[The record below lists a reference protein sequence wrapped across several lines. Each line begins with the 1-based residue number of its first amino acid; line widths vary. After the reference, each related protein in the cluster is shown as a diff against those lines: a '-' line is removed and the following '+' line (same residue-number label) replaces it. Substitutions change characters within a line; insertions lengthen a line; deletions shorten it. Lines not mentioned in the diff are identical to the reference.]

1 MFNHIITGPAVLG
14 GKPCVRGTR
23 LSVDFILELFAS
35 GASHDEI
42 LQTYPQLSQEAV
54 EDALRYATHILKN
67 SSDVIVDVDK
77 NSEIS
82 SLLRGSVLRYSE
94 PTEPIWNDD

>member
-1 MFNHIITGPAVLG
+1 MFSHVIIDPAVLG

-23 LSVDFILELFAS
+23 LSVAFILELFAS

-54 EDALRYATHILKN
+54 EDALRYAAHLLKN
-67 SSDVIVDVDK
+67 SNDITVDVIQYDK
-77 NSEIS
+77 
-82 SLLRGSVLRYSE
+82 
-94 PTEPIWNDD
+94 